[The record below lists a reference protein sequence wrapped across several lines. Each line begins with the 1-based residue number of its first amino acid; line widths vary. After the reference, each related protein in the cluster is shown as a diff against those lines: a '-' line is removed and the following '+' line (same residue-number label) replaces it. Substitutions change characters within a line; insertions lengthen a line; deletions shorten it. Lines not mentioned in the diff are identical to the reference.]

1 MTPDFPG
8 APGPELA
15 HSHGTAGVPAPL
27 GVGQRCWIQRFE
39 QEQIEA
45 TEESRQAVARNP
57 KSPMTESERLGYSN
71 FVIRASLCFLRYLL
85 LKGFSPN
92 RVRVVFQPVP
102 SRLLCLRAR
111 IMEPGPGESPRPVS
125 SPLLNDA
132 GLSRR
137 AGTRVGPLA
146 RDRRSPGSVGSG
158 AALLDSK
165 I

>member
-1 MTPDFPG
+1 MTPDSPG

-15 HSHGTAGVPAPL
+15 HSHGTARVPAPL

-45 TEESRQAVARNP
+45 TEESRRTVT
-57 KSPMTESERLGYSN
+57 KSEVTNDGKRTPWSFQFRYSSFPLFPLLPPVERL
-71 FVIRASLCFLRYLL
+71 LRVRI
-85 LKGFSPN
+85 SPN

-111 IMEPGPGESPRPVS
+111 IMEPGRPSLVPRHAS

-137 AGTRVGPLA
+137 AGTERTTQRGTLPNLH
-146 RDRRSPGSVGSG
+146 
-158 AALLDSK
+158 
-165 I
+165 

>member
-85 LKGFSPN
+85 LKVFFEFEFPRTACESCFSQYHHDCFASEHGSWN
-92 RVRVVFQPVP
+92 RAGRV
-102 SRLLCLRAR
+102 SSLAAH
-111 IMEPGPGESPRPVS
+111 PRP
-125 SPLLNDA
+125 
-132 GLSRR
+132 
-137 AGTRVGPLA
+137 
-146 RDRRSPGSVGSG
+146 
-158 AALLDSK
+158 
-165 I
+165 